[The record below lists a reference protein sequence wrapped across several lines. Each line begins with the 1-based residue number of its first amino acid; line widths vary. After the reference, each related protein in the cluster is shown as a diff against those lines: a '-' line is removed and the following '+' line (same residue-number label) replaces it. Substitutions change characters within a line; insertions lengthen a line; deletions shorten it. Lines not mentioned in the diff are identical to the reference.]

1 MNKIGII
8 CEYNPFHNGHKYHID
23 KIKEMFPES
32 IIILALS
39 PSFTQRGDV
48 SIINKWDKTK
58 IALDNNVDLV
68 VEIPTKYVIQSADT
82 FSLAV
87 DILDY
92 LDCDYLVFGSETNDI
107 DKLKYISKIQ
117 SESKYNNEVK
127 KLMSKGNSYK
137 NALSKALI
145 KHGIEEIEPNDILGI
160 SYIKR
165 INTIKS
171 NMIPITI
178 ERTNSYNSNELDS
191 DIVSANAIRNNID
204 NIDIKKYVPKNAIVN
219 YYTPSYFELLKYKI
233 ISDDHLEEYNLV
245 DEGIENRLKKYIN
258 ECNSLEELIDKV
270 KTKRYTINKLK
281 RMFISIL
288 LSFKKKDNDK
298 DIKYIRV
305 LGFNTNGQ
313 KYLNSIKKKIKVPI
327 YTKFNKDLEF
337 ELKVTNIYS
346 MIVND
351 KELNKKELNSP
362 IRL

>member
-1 MNKIGII
+1 MVKVGII

-23 KIKEMFPES
+23 KIKEMFPDS

-39 PSFTQRGDV
+39 SCFTQRGDV

-68 VEIPTKYVIQSADT
+68 VEIPTKFVIQSADT
-82 FSLAV
+82 FAKAV

-92 LDCDYLVFGSETNDI
+92 LDCDYLVFGSETNDVN
-107 DKLKYISKIQ
+107 KLQEICKIQ
-117 SESKYNNEVK
+117 SSKEYNDNVK
-127 KLMSKGNSYK
+127 EHMNNGTSYK
-137 NALSKALI
+137 NALFKAL
-145 KHGIEEIEPNDILGI
+145 KPFGINDIEPNDTLGV
-160 SYIKR
+160 SYIKE
-165 INTIKS
+165 INKIKSDITPVTIK
-171 NMIPITI
+171 
-178 ERTNSYNSNELDS
+178 RTSKYNSNDLEDE
-191 DIVSANAIRNNID
+191 IVSANAIRNNI
-204 NIDIKKYVPKNAIVN
+204 NSIDIKKYVPKNAIVN

-233 ISDDHLEEYNLV
+233 ITDDNLEEYNLV

-258 ECNSLEELIDKV
+258 ECNSVEELIDKV
-270 KTKRYTINKLK
+270 KTKRYTVNKLK

-288 LSFKKKDNDK
+288 LSFKKKDNDSN
-298 DIKYIRV
+298 IKYIRV
-305 LGFNTNGQ
+305 LGFNKNGQ
-313 KYLNSIKKKIKVPI
+313 KYLNSIKKNIQIPI

-351 KELNKKELNSP
+351 KELNKKELNCL